1 MNRTIKSFFLFA
13 AVAASLASCIK
24 ERNMNIDPSKGIANM
39 LGFTYSGD
47 DVAGSASVYS
57 RFTSDLGSLKANQTV
72 TFPVNV
78 SYMGQKEAPADITL
92 SLEVDAS
99 VLTQFN
105 IENGTNYVVPDA
117 AIFKVPATAVIKKG
131 TRTTQ
136 VKVEITNTSGFD
148 FNKNYALPLK
158 IASASSGAISANLG
172 KAVYSFSARNQYDG
186 LYKMEATGPMSDVL
200 NPGLTGY
207 YPLDMNLI
215 TYSGN
220 SVALYDATGAYT
232 KGYYH
237 PILSGGSVSAYGSFA
252 PVFTFDVSGNV
263 TSVSNYYGQ
272 ESGGNKR
279 SGRLDPNGVNKITF
293 NADGSVKAI
302 EVSYIMTQSVASPFA
317 PRTYFKEKF
326 TYKGNR

>member
-1 MNRTIKSFFLFA
+1 M
-13 AVAASLASCIK
+13 VSCIK
-24 ERNMNIDPSKGIANM
+24 ERDMNIDPAKGVANM

-47 DVAGSASVYS
+47 DVAGSSSVYS

-72 TFPVNV
+72 SFPVNV
-78 SYMGQKEAPADITL
+78 SYMGQNEAPADITL
-92 SLEVDAS
+92 NLAVDTE

-105 IENGTNYVVPDA
+105 SENGTNYVVPDA
-117 AIFKVPATAVIKKG
+117 SIFKLPATAVIKKG

-136 VKVEITNTSGFD
+136 VKVEVTNNASFD

-158 IASASSGAISANLG
+158 ITSASSGAISSNLG

-186 LYKMEATGPMSDVL
+186 LYVMEATGPMVDVTSAA
-200 NPGLTGY
+200 LTGY
-207 YPLDMNLI
+207 YPLNMYLI

-220 SVALYDATGAYT
+220 SVALFDADGVYS
-232 KGYYH
+232 KNYFH
-237 PILSGGSVSAYGSFA
+237 PIVSGGTSVSAYGSFS
-252 PVFTFDVSGNV
+252 PIFTFDASGKV

-279 SGRLDPNGVNKITF
+279 SGMLDPTGVNKITF
-293 NADGSVKAI
+293 NADGSVKQI

-326 TYKGNR
+326 TYKGQR